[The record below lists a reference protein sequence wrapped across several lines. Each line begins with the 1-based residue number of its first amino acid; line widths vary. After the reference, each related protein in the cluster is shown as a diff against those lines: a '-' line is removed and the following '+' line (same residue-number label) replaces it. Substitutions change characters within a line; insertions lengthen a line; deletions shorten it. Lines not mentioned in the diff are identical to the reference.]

1 MTLGEPSRPPERQRV
16 GVSPIEG
23 LEIAR
28 AAYLLAIELEGY
40 APVERPI
47 YGVTDTLG
55 RDRFLSPPVRVVQ
68 TLMPASAVPDR
79 MVFVP
84 GGDYRLVSWGRPTDR
99 RPKLADYFID
109 KYEVSNRDYR
119 EFVQAAGYLKKE
131 YWKHP
136 FTENGRVLSWDDAMK
151 TFIDRTGLPGP
162 RGWSQQQF
170 PPALADHPVTGVSWY
185 EAAAYAAFR
194 GKELPTVFQWEKAA
208 RNGNAAAPL
217 TWMPWGPLLPGDS
230 FLHRANFDGA
240 TTMPVTANQF
250 GASPFGAYNMA
261 GNVAEWCQ
269 NDSVAGFF
277 TSGAAFGDPS
287 YMFAR
292 YGTYP
297 GLYASDRLGFRAAQ
311 RRAPDAGPD
320 ASAMRIAI
328 SSEVPKYVPTTAAEF
343 EVLRS
348 YYRYDKA
355 PLAPEIIERIQ
366 APDWVRETISF
377 AGAAGERTIA
387 YLYLPIHA
395 ARPVQV
401 IHYVPG
407 TGVELG
413 MMGLSNNME
422 AVVGGSVL
430 GGRAM
435 FGVALRG
442 YQERRSA
449 AAGQEP
455 PPTTAEFRDKIV
467 NWVTDLRRG
476 LDYLETRTDVDRD
489 RIALVAQ
496 SSGARTGIPLA
507 AVESRYQSVFFH
519 GAGVSPGQASW
530 VKGTNPIEFAPH
542 IKGPTMMLQG
552 RHDEAIQLETSAKP
566 LLALLREPKLVLY
579 DGGHMSPPELIVKTL
594 NAWLD
599 QTLGPVKR

>member
-1 MTLGEPSRPPERQRV
+1 MRP
-16 GVSPIEG
+16 
-23 LEIAR
+23 
-28 AAYLLAIELEGY
+28 
-40 APVERPI
+40 
-47 YGVTDTLG
+47 
-55 RDRFLSPPVRVVQ
+55 
-68 TLMPASAVPDR
+68 
-79 MVFVP
+79 
-84 GGDYRLVSWGRPTDR
+84 R
-99 RPKLADYFID
+99 R
-109 KYEVSNRDYR
+109 S
-119 EFVQAAGYLKKE
+119 
-131 YWKHP
+131 
-136 FTENGRVLSWDDAMK
+136 
-151 TFIDRTGLPGP
+151 
-162 RGWSQQQF
+162 
-170 PPALADHPVTGVSWY
+170 
-185 EAAAYAAFR
+185 
-194 GKELPTVFQWEKAA
+194 
-208 RNGNAAAPL
+208 

-355 PLAPEIIERIQ
+355 PLAPEITERIQ